1 LHKTSGEGSTEPG
14 GMCRRENKGLSMD
27 IILYVVLGLIAGIAS
42 GFLGIG
48 GGIVIVPV
56 LVYFFG
62 LTQHTAQGTTLALMI
77 PPIGLLAAL
86 KYYRDGNV
94 DIRIAAFICI
104 GFFLGGLL
112 GAHLVSPVSDHALR
126 KIFGVFLLAISAKMI
141 FGK

>member
-1 LHKTSGEGSTEPG
+1 
-14 GMCRRENKGLSMD
+14 MD
-27 IILYVVLGLIAGIAS
+27 IALYVVVGLAAGIAS

-48 GGIVIVPV
+48 GGVVIIPI

-62 LTQHTAQGTTLALMI
+62 LTQHQAQGTTLALMI

-104 GFFLGGLL
+104 GFFIGGLL
-112 GAHLVSPVSDHALR
+112 GAYLVSPIPDHILR
-126 KIFGVFLLAISAKMI
+126 RVFGVFLLGISLKMML
-141 FGK
+141 GK